1 LHQRIGQ
8 RFDEML
14 KLGFIDEVQAI
25 RDKFPLDDASP
36 SMRSVGYR
44 QAWMYLNGQVN
55 SAEMRQMALA
65 ATRQLAKRQLTW
77 LRRMKEIQEFDCLSE
92 HLGKRVLGYLEKTL
106 DIPPA

>member
-1 LHQRIGQ
+1 MHQRIAR

-14 KLGFIDEVQAI
+14 KLGFIDEVQSI

-44 QAWMYLNGQVN
+44 QVWMYLRGQVD

-77 LRRMKEIQEFDCLSE
+77 LRRMKEIKEFDCLNE
-92 HLGKRVLGYLEKTL
+92 HAGKRVLEYLEKTL
-106 DIPPA
+106 DTAPA